1 MNLKIVNVDGKE
13 IQEYEITLKTEVL
26 LELIAGIKADL
37 GRYMEAKNIDI
48 EKDEL
53 DPLTIMYWDLI
64 KMRKQLY
71 KMDTME
77 EVMSIQNQSIYI
89 RDFVKKIGA

>member
-1 MNLKIVNVDGKE
+1 MNLKIVDVDGKE